1 MIKILPIAIGFSQDK
16 IEGPQLFNQ
25 QAFNDKI
32 LAGASFEWIERSE
45 RFGKPDINESMPVA
59 AGFIELSIYEVLW
72 TNDVTWAPRN

>member
-32 LAGASFEWIERSE
+32 LAGASFEWIERLE
-45 RFGKPDINESMPVA
+45 GFGKPDINERMPVS
-59 AGFIELSIYEVLW
+59 AGFIELMMLHELHEINNY
-72 TNDVTWAPRN
+72 